1 MSRTLSYDFEISRKG
16 GHIIVEGL
24 SNAATVDRMKEVID
38 PKGWKLDNYRKNPT
52 VLFDHGKDPA
62 FGSMPIGKAL
72 ACEITDGG
80 LYTKIQLSNSKTEK
94 LTAIRDLVEEGI
106 LKTFSVGFN
115 PITSEKSANDPEVL
129 VIKAA
134 ELIEC
139 SIVPIPMNQDSTFS
153 VAAKSMKNICSF
165 GREWLQNWLTK
176 HELLK
181 GRKYLAAALVQRMDD
196 LIASKQFGSR
206 KEIINLVRDS
216 LKTTQAESLKAVLDV
231 LDGSSDDSNV
241 VTEFSKV
248 LGLNKDFLKN
258 LSGDNVLEQIR
269 NLTETKA
276 MEPAPKMVVH
286 NVVVPK
292 ASADSLELAKELVEK
307 AGFKSDQVAESE
319 EAYTFLQ
326 NPADG
331 LDMEKA
337 QVQDL
342 EGGLKVTVCPPKVS
356 EAPSEA
362 PAEQPKAET
371 PVNTE
376 TAKAANV
383 ADQKNL
389 DGTDDNPYHAL
400 ARQTNVLLGTLI
412 NEVQK
417 MSVKLDGMVDL
428 SSKLAQLESTESE
441 TEETEAPE
449 NSEAKNIDLLSL
461 FRKDLREVDTRL
473 KRLNV

>member
-1 MSRTLSYDFEISRKG
+1 
-16 GHIIVEGL
+16 
-24 SNAATVDRMKEVID
+24 
-38 PKGWKLDNYRKNPT
+38 
-52 VLFDHGKDPA
+52 
-62 FGSMPIGKAL
+62 
-72 ACEITDGG
+72 
-80 LYTKIQLSNSKTEK
+80 
-94 LTAIRDLVEEGI
+94 
-106 LKTFSVGFN
+106 
-115 PITSEKSANDPEVL
+115 
-129 VIKAA
+129 
-134 ELIEC
+134 
-139 SIVPIPMNQDSTFS
+139 
-153 VAAKSMKNICSF
+153 
-165 GREWLQNWLTK
+165 
-176 HELLK
+176 
-181 GRKYLAAALVQRMDD
+181 MDD
-196 LIASKQFGSR
+196 LIASKQYGSR

-241 VTEFSKV
+241 VTQFSKV

-319 EAYTFLQ
+319 ESYTFLQ
-326 NPADG
+326 NPAEG

-342 EGGLKVTVCPPKVS
+342 EGGLKVTICPPKVS
-356 EAPSEA
+356 EAPAEA
-362 PAEQPKAET
+362 PAEQPKADE

-383 ADQKNL
+383 ADQKNI

-428 SSKLAQLESTESE
+428 SSKLAQLESTEAE